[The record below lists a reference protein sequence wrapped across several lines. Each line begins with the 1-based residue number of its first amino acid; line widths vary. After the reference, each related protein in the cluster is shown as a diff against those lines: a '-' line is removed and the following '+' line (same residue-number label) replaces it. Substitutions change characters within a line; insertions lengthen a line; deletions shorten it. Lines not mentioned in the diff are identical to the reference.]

1 MRIPDSIPTPT
12 SRHSTLDRTAHRN
25 LSETTWGSLTDLDT
39 AWTPERARDTA
50 SSPQRDSGEQKTQ
63 EEIRQAGRSLKGYFQ
78 FADSIRRRS
87 CPQIP
92 EEALIRA
99 FINGLEDEDM
109 KKRMRETTSHTK
121 LSWKSMASHVE
132 QVILEHEQGQEIE
145 KQAHGREA
153 QIPMKRDAAGLG
165 RGPLGNRREN
175 KLRRSIPIVP
185 PDEEDDMFAP

>member
-1 MRIPDSIPTPT
+1 MRVPDSIPTPT

-39 AWTPERARDTA
+39 ALTPERARDTA
-50 SSPQRDSGEQKTQ
+50 SSPQRDAGKQKTQ
-63 EEIRQAGRSLKGYFQ
+63 EDIRQAGRSLKGYFQ
-78 FADSIRRRS
+78 FADSIRKS
-87 CPQIP
+87 CPVP
-92 EEALIRA
+92 EEAFIRA

-109 KKRMRETTSHTK
+109 KKRVREITSHTK
-121 LSWKSMASHVE
+121 LSWKNMASHVE

-145 KQAHGREA
+145 KQAHGKVA

-165 RGPLGNRREN
+165 RGSLGNRREN

-185 PDEEDDMFAP
+185 PDEDDMFAP